1 MQDFAKPDYGTLT
14 TVTNQYAAMPSLH
27 FGWSLWCGVVIV
39 MLAPK
44 LWMKALGLLH
54 PLFTIAAIVATANH
68 WVLDAAGGALVVA
81 MGFGLTYLL
90 SGPRRLLTGEERTA
104 EPARTTSQPA
114 DPDSV
119 PDSDP
124 APESVVEPVPGPEP
138 AAVPERGAVA
148 EVSDV
153 DAEVAEKV
161 GGK

>member
-90 SGPRRLLTGEERTA
+90 SGPRKLLTGEERTA
-104 EPARTTSQPA
+104 EPTRTTSQPA
-114 DPDSV
+114 DPESVPGPGPESVLESV
-119 PDSDP
+119 PDD
-124 APESVVEPVPGPEP
+124 PEP

-148 EVSDV
+148 EVSDA

>member
-90 SGPRRLLTGEERTA
+90 SGPRKLLTGEERTA

-114 DPDSV
+114 DPESVPGPGPESVLESV
-119 PDSDP
+119 PDD
-124 APESVVEPVPGPEP
+124 PEP

-148 EVSDV
+148 EVSDA